1 MDVRTI
7 TMSPMSGYRLA
18 PNEGALNLMDRAMG
32 GSAPGVN
39 WPPYNV
45 VSVADDRY
53 RIILAVPGF
62 RDGDLEIVSE
72 PNRLTVSG
80 RPQEVQ
86 QDGEV
91 VYRGIAQQPFR
102 RMFELADHVHVQD
115 ARLEN
120 GLLTIELVREIP
132 EALKPRRIQIT
143 GGGAS
148 ANGQAGS
155 AESQDQK
162 TH

>member
-1 MDVRTI
+1 MMPTA
-7 TMSPMSGYRLA
+7 GYR
-18 PNEGALNLMDRAMG
+18 PMPSVDSALSLMDRAMS
-32 GSAPGVN
+32 GSVPGLN

-45 VSVADDRY
+45 VTVDDNHY
-53 RIILAVPGF
+53 RIVLAVAGF

-86 QDGEV
+86 ENGEV

-102 RMFELADHVHVQD
+102 RTYELADHVHVEN

-132 EALKPRRIQIT
+132 EALKPKRIQIA
-143 GGGAS
+143 GS
-148 ANGQAGS
+148 GQSTIGQS

>member
-1 MDVRTI
+1 MRMN
-7 TMSPMSGYRLA
+7 TMTPMSGYR
-18 PNEGALNLMDRAMG
+18 PMPSVDSALSLMDRAMS
-32 GSAPGVN
+32 GSVPGLN

-45 VSVADDRY
+45 VTVDDDHY

-80 RPQEVQ
+80 RPQELQ
-86 QDGEV
+86 EGGEV
-91 VYRGIAQQPFR
+91 VYRGIAQQPFKR
-102 RMFELADHVHVQD
+102 TYELADHVHVQN

-132 EALKPRRIQIT
+132 EALKPKRIQI
-143 GGGAS
+143 
-148 ANGQAGS
+148 AGS
-155 AESQDQK
+155 GQSAIGQSGSEGQDQK

>member
-1 MDVRTI
+1 MRMN
-7 TMSPMSGYRLA
+7 TMTPMSGYR
-18 PNEGALNLMDRAMG
+18 PMPSVDSALSLMDRAMS
-32 GSAPGVN
+32 GSVPGLN

-45 VSVADDRY
+45 VTVDDDHY

-80 RPQEVQ
+80 RPQELQVG
-86 QDGEV
+86 GEV
-91 VYRGIAQQPFR
+91 VYRGIAQQPFKR
-102 RMFELADHVHVQD
+102 TYELADHVHVQN

-132 EALKPRRIQIT
+132 EALKPKRIQI
-143 GGGAS
+143 
-148 ANGQAGS
+148 AGS
-155 AESQDQK
+155 GQSAIGQSGSEGQDQK

>member
-1 MDVRTI
+1 MRMN
-7 TMSPMSGYRLA
+7 TMTPMSGYR
-18 PNEGALNLMDRAMG
+18 PMPSVDSALSLMDRAMS
-32 GSAPGVN
+32 GSVPGLN

-45 VSVADDRY
+45 VQADGDHY
-53 RIILAVPGF
+53 RIVLAVPGF

-86 QDGEV
+86 EDGEV

-102 RMFELADHVHVQD
+102 RTFELADHVHVQN

-120 GLLTIELVREIP
+120 GLLTLELVREIP
-132 EALKPRRIQIT
+132 EALKPKRIQIT
-143 GGGAS
+143 GSGQS
-148 ANGQAGS
+148 AIGS
-155 AESQDQK
+155 GESEQK
-162 TH
+162 TR

>member
-1 MDVRTI
+1 MRMN
-7 TMSPMSGYRLA
+7 TMTPMSSYR
-18 PNEGALNLMDRAMG
+18 PMPSVDPALSLMDRAMSG
-32 GSAPGVN
+32 AVPGLN

-45 VSVADDRY
+45 VSVDDDHY

-86 QDGEV
+86 EGGDV
-91 VYRGIAQQPFR
+91 VYRGIAQQPFKR
-102 RMFELADHVHVQD
+102 TYELADHVHVD
-115 ARLEN
+115 NARLEN

-132 EALKPRRIQIT
+132 EALKPKRIQIA
-143 GGGAS
+143 GS
-148 ANGQAGS
+148 GQAAVGQSGS
-155 AESQDQK
+155 SEGQDQK